1 MSSRVGTGN
10 FIKFDSGQ
18 SKTDHSEESDE
29 RYLQRVE
36 ITHYLTNMFVVCT
49 AIKPED
55 SIDFAWRY
63 FDRVQSCHNVLGA
76 EYSVISSCIRNKRN
90 FVFCLMELFK
100 TFNAS
105 EEMSVHEYQQIIEMI
120 CPDFPKTILT
130 QVSTF
135 LEVSDMCV
143 ESNSSNTGTQ
153 KYNHGELCIA
163 LYFFIS
169 YEDWIK
175 YIEAIFKEEGSL
187 DSLSMFRLKAYLEDC
202 RNNWSLSFPQPPVE
216 GVDGALR
223 SISQSEVSFTIFQRA
238 LIKDPSIRQDACS
251 TFTHAKPLIQEA
263 TKSSPTTK
271 SAEQGVGVPSPRIK
285 STEVVLED
293 NKNDDNDE
301 GSEGKNQDE
310 KIKNNEESDSDNDDN
325 DDDNDDSV

>member
-1 MSSRVGTGN
+1 
-10 FIKFDSGQ
+10 
-18 SKTDHSEESDE
+18 
-29 RYLQRVE
+29 
-36 ITHYLTNMFVVCT
+36 
-49 AIKPED
+49 
-55 SIDFAWRY
+55 
-63 FDRVQSCHNVLGA
+63 
-76 EYSVISSCIRNKRN
+76 
-90 FVFCLMELFK
+90 
-100 TFNAS
+100 
-105 EEMSVHEYQQIIEMI
+105 MI

-251 TFTHAKPLIQEA
+251 TFTHAKPLIQ
-263 TKSSPTTK
+263 
-271 SAEQGVGVPSPRIK
+271 
-285 STEVVLED
+285 
-293 NKNDDNDE
+293 
-301 GSEGKNQDE
+301 
-310 KIKNNEESDSDNDDN
+310 
-325 DDDNDDSV
+325 